1 MDERLIAS
9 IPTYDLVIRLVPDS
23 HQMEVTG
30 TILLPASGET
40 RPTITLVLSSLMS
53 DLRVELLEEGG
64 TGVHVDAT
72 VEASDAKAGP
82 TRWTLHPPNPIP
94 ANKPVRFRLTYASHD
109 GTAFSFYI
117 GPEGS
122 FAGNGSG
129 TRWYPQLPD
138 NAARGTGQLRFEVP
152 PGYVVLSNGAK
163 HSSAASEGEGRFA
176 FVNTVPTEFA
186 FAAAKYTVMTRGGVV
201 PMRLYLLRPRENAKE
216 YVDGAAAALATLA
229 REFGPYCRST
239 WPSTGTR
246 SVTSGGA
253 IW

>member
-1 MDERLIAS
+1 MTSARLLTLILTALFFISATLAGAGDARAEAARAAHARMDERLIAS

-122 FAGNGSG
+122 FAGNGSC
-129 TRWYPQLPD
+129 TRWYPQLPAY
-138 NAARGTGQLRFEVP
+138 AA
-152 PGYVVLSNGAK
+152 
-163 HSSAASEGEGRFA
+163 
-176 FVNTVPTEFA
+176 
-186 FAAAKYTVMTRGGVV
+186 
-201 PMRLYLLRPRENAKE
+201 
-216 YVDGAAAALATLA
+216 
-229 REFGPYCRST
+229 
-239 WPSTGTR
+239 
-246 SVTSGGA
+246 
-253 IW
+253 